1 VTNLSLV
8 LALGV
13 FVGCSSNTEEPIS
26 DAITLDCPVPGELPF
41 HLMSHGFQSSTN
53 SDLVA
58 DSTRNKD
65 EASDIFGDPSGAQA
79 NVYLDDAATPA
90 AGPADYQGAKART
103 PPDQGLFSHGLAGEN
118 VSLWFYDG
126 SAWNMLARGQ
136 TDENG
141 AYDLQTPG
149 FVAPNAEPVF
159 SVLEADESCAAHY
172 SYLMPAGS
180 KVIVVDID
188 GTLTTADSELIME
201 VADENYVPK
210 MMTAANTM
218 AQAWAAKGY
227 PIVYLTA
234 RPHVFDVETRAW
246 LDMLEFPKGPLITEL
261 GGETAD
267 AYKTIWLQRMIADF
281 GWTIFAAYGNAATD
295 ITAYANVAV
304 PGDHTFIIGG
314 LGGGGTVAIPGNDY
328 TDHIATFI
336 AAQPDNQ

>member
-1 VTNLSLV
+1 VALV
-8 LALGV
+8 ACAG
-13 FVGCSSNTEEPIS
+13 GCSSNSEEAIS

-53 SDLVA
+53 SDLVV
-58 DSTRNKD
+58 DNTRNKD
-65 EASDIFGDPSGAQA
+65 EASDIFGDPNGVQA
-79 NVYLDDAATPA
+79 NVYLDDAAAPA
-90 AGPADYQGAKART
+90 SGPADYQGARART
-103 PPDQGLFSHGLAGEN
+103 APDQGLFSHGLAGEN

-136 TDENG
+136 TDANG
-141 AYDLQTPG
+141 AYDLPTPG

-172 SYLMPAGS
+172 TYLMPAGS

-188 GTLTTADSELIME
+188 GTLTTADSELIMQ
-201 VADENYVPK
+201 VSDESYVPM

-218 AQAWAAKGY
+218 AKAWATKGY

-267 AYKTIWLQRMIADF
+267 VYKTIWLRRMIDDF
-281 GWTIFAAYGNAATD
+281 GWTIFAAYGNANTD

-314 LGGGGTVAIPGNDY
+314 LGGGSTVAIPNSDY

-336 AAQPDNQ
+336 AAQPDNN